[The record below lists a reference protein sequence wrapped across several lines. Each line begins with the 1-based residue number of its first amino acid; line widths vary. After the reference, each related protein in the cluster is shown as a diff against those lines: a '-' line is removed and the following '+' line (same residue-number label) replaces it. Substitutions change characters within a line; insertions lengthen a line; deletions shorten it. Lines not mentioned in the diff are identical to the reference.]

1 MKNNNPNTRY
11 CPSCG
16 EKLQLGETHCEYCGA
31 TYVEKPKPVIES
43 KRIITGFPTKKSK
56 RYLIGMIL
64 VMEVLLPLGF
74 LIGGIFAGGVISGI
88 ALAAFMATYNEILR
102 RILMGP
108 TVEFFD
114 DGTFTIRRT
123 FRIKAE
129 RHDISYIAY
138 VTDLPHYA
146 KNSRGN
152 VRGEPPYFFYTVD
165 GTLLFTVKQCD
176 NMDALIEHY
185 GIELRREF
193 SSSIY

>member
-43 KRIITGFPTKKSK
+43 KRVITGFPTKKSK

-64 VMEVLLPLGF
+64 VMEVLIPLAH
-74 LIGGIFAGGVISGI
+74 LINGIFSVGVVFGI
-88 ALAAFMATYNEILR
+88 ATAIFLATFGEIMR

-138 VTDLPHYA
+138 VTDLPHHIKEMRSNVKGVPRYA
-146 KNSRGN
+146 
-152 VRGEPPYFFYTVD
+152 FYTVD
-165 GTLLFTVKQCD
+165 GRLLFMVKQCD

>member
-64 VMEVLLPLGF
+64 VMEVIIPLVF
-74 LIGGIFAGGVISGI
+74 LISGI
-88 ALAAFMATYNEILR
+88 FSVGLVFGISFAIFFATFGEINR

-114 DGTFTIRRT
+114 DGTFTISFDRN
-123 FRIKAE
+123 
-129 RHDISYIAY
+129 
-138 VTDLPHYA
+138 V
-146 KNSRGN
+146 KNIEN
-152 VRGEPPYFFYTVD
+152 
-165 GTLLFTVKQCD
+165 LKTVKIND
-176 NMDALIEHY
+176 FDTVAESSKKY
-185 GIELRREF
+185 FAVF
-193 SSSIY
+193 SAVNVICLVIMGVIWFWI

>member
-1 MKNNNPNTRY
+1 MSDKSKDRY

-64 VMEVLLPLGF
+64 VMEVLLPLVF
-74 LIGGIFAGGVISGI
+74 LIGGIFAGGATLGISF
-88 ALAAFMATYNEILR
+88 AAFMATYNEILR

-138 VTDLPHYA
+138 VTDLAHHIKEMRSNVKGVPRYA
-146 KNSRGN
+146 
-152 VRGEPPYFFYTVD
+152 FYTVD
-165 GTLLFTVKQCD
+165 GRLLFMVKQCD
-176 NMDALIEHY
+176 NIDALIEHY

>member
-1 MKNNNPNTRY
+1 
-11 CPSCG
+11 
-16 EKLQLGETHCEYCGA
+16 
-31 TYVEKPKPVIES
+31 
-43 KRIITGFPTKKSK
+43 
-56 RYLIGMIL
+56 
-64 VMEVLLPLGF
+64 
-74 LIGGIFAGGVISGI
+74 
-88 ALAAFMATYNEILR
+88 
-102 RILMGP
+102 MGP

-152 VRGEPPYFFYTVD
+152 VRGVPPYMFYTVD
-165 GTLLFTVKQCD
+165 GRLLFTVKQCD

-193 SSSIY
+193 SSAIY

>member
-1 MKNNNPNTRY
+1 MSKTNDRY

-56 RYLIGMIL
+56 RYLIGFIL
-64 VMEVLLPLGF
+64 LLEVLAPLAH
-74 LIGGIFAGGVISGI
+74 LINGIFAVGVVFGI
-88 ALAAFMATYNEILR
+88 ASAIFFATFGEIMR

-138 VTDLPHYA
+138 VTDLAHHIKEMRSNVKGVPRYA
-146 KNSRGN
+146 
-152 VRGEPPYFFYTVD
+152 FYTVD
-165 GTLLFTVKQCD
+165 GTLLFMVKQCD

>member
-1 MKNNNPNTRY
+1 MSDNRKDRY

-64 VMEVLLPLGF
+64 VMEVIIPLAN

-108 TVEFFD
+108 TVEFLM
-114 DGTFTIRRT
+114 TAR
-123 FRIKAE
+123 
-129 RHDISYIAY
+129 S
-138 VTDLPHYA
+138 P
-146 KNSRGN
+146 
-152 VRGEPPYFFYTVD
+152 
-165 GTLLFTVKQCD
+165 
-176 NMDALIEHY
+176 
-185 GIELRREF
+185 
-193 SSSIY
+193 

>member
-1 MKNNNPNTRY
+1 MSDNRKDRY

-16 EKLQLGETHCEYCGA
+16 EKLQLGETHCEYCGT

-56 RYLIGMIL
+56 KALIGMIL
-64 VMEVLLPLGF
+64 VMEVLLPLAF
-74 LIGGIFAGGVISGI
+74 LISGI
-88 ALAAFMATYNEILR
+88 FSVGTIYGIAAAIFFATYGEVIR

-114 DGTFTIRRT
+114 DGTFAIRRT

-152 VRGEPPYFFYTVD
+152 VRGEPPYVFYTVD
-165 GTLLFTVKQCD
+165 GRILFTVKQCD

-193 SSSIY
+193 SSAIY

>member
-1 MKNNNPNTRY
+1 MSDNRKDRY

-16 EKLQLGETHCEYCGA
+16 EKLQLGETHCEYCGT

-43 KRIITGFPTKKSK
+43 KRVITGFPTKKSK
-56 RYLIGMIL
+56 KALIGMIL
-64 VMEVLLPLGF
+64 VMEVLLPLVF
-74 LIGGIFAGGVISGI
+74 LISGI
-88 ALAAFMATYNEILR
+88 FSVGTIYGIAAAIFFATYGEVIR

-152 VRGEPPYFFYTVD
+152 VRGEPPYVFYTVD
-165 GTLLFTVKQCD
+165 GRILFTVKQCD

-193 SSSIY
+193 SSAIY

>member
-1 MKNNNPNTRY
+1 MSKSKDRY

-16 EKLQLGETHCEYCGA
+16 EKLQLGETHCEYCGT

-56 RYLIGMIL
+56 K
-64 VMEVLLPLGF
+64 F

-152 VRGEPPYFFYTVD
+152 VRGVPPYMFYTVD
-165 GTLLFTVKQCD
+165 GRLLFTVKQCD

-193 SSSIY
+193 SSAIY

>member
-1 MKNNNPNTRY
+1 MSDKSKDRY

-43 KRIITGFPTKKSK
+43 KRIITGYPTKKSK
-56 RYLIGMIL
+56 KYLIGFIL
-64 VMEVLLPLGF
+64 AFEVLLPLVF
-74 LIGGIFAGGVISGI
+74 LIGGIFSVGTVSGI
-88 ALAAFMATYNEILR
+88 VSAIFFSTYGEVMR

-129 RHDISYIAY
+129 KHDISYIAY

-146 KNSRGN
+146 KNSSGNTRG
-152 VRGEPPYFFYTVD
+152 VPPYAFYTVD
-165 GTLLFTVKQCD
+165 GRLLFTVKQCD

-193 SSSIY
+193 SSAIY